1 MPPMRTAADIHHGL
15 LTSMFAVALVFLS
28 PVAGC
33 PGSPA
38 WGTHCSAKLTVN
50 VQQTCSDFTKEV
62 ASRVAGV
69 GGWSDPHNS
78 GKYTITGRS
87 DSKLQ
92 LQRRTGDEK
101 YTDKMDLGLAAAAGG
116 GCTVTAC
123 SESQVASYLD
133 KSTNYCNL
141 RNLYCSSADGC
152 PFAQTDLGYTDHVV
166 KMGAGATHDF
176 SKCVVSKPALCLA
189 KLQGVCT
196 AERAQGA
203 AACQTCAGTHQQ
215 ELMKGHCTSAMLS
228 SFCKEVPTH

>member
-1 MPPMRTAADIHHGL
+1 MPPMRTAADTHHGL

-101 YTDKMDLGLAAAAGG
+101 YTDKMDLGLATTAGG

-141 RNLYCSSADGC
+141 RNLSVFADMV
-152 PFAQTDLGYTDHVV
+152 PV
-166 KMGAGATHDF
+166 GALKRTGVGT
-176 SKCVVSKPALCLA
+176 PAA
-189 KLQGVCT
+189 VRSGW
-196 AERAQGA
+196 QGA
-203 AACQTCAGTHQQ
+203 EAGPPILDSILTWRACRC
-215 ELMKGHCTSAMLS
+215 
-228 SFCKEVPTH
+228 EVYTLET